1 MPTGDYSDDDQGL
14 TGASGSEAA
23 VEDWEEGGDDEMRCK
38 RLWDV
43 LQDDLELL
51 EAAPQVGTVPEQLE
65 KAQSILDRL
74 IEIRDQVES
83 LALADLLAF
92 YDDVFVGPDWAEWRG
107 HIITCVRKLK
117 YTPLSRMPKD
127 KLKIYD
133 EAQYQAPLALLRAI
147 GLDPKDKTTT
157 SFQVMYADFTKKGL
171 YEPIKALIDEVYDR
185 FEMRDVSTGS
195 YPFLK
200 EGSESEHRYRLY
212 TWCARWLK
220 EFYPSWV
227 SDMYLIGHAFR
238 RMNDAHQSTEDAKE
252 KKKAEVSARG
262 EPGSSKVTGQ
272 KGKSFRQQKNVQKS
286 ISGLPLPP
294 CPSVASSFTRP
305 IVAASS
311 APKVCRDHLLVER
324 KSRELTRNGK
334 LK

>member
-1 MPTGDYSDDDQGL
+1 
-14 TGASGSEAA
+14 
-23 VEDWEEGGDDEMRCK
+23 
-38 RLWDV
+38 
-43 LQDDLELL
+43 
-51 EAAPQVGTVPEQLE
+51 
-65 KAQSILDRL
+65 
-74 IEIRDQVES
+74 
-83 LALADLLAF
+83 
-92 YDDVFVGPDWAEWRG
+92 
-107 HIITCVRKLK
+107 
-117 YTPLSRMPKD
+117 MPKD
-127 KLKIYD
+127 KLKIYY
-133 EAQYQAPLALLRAI
+133 EAQFQAPLALLRAI